1 MTAWARNEN
10 SPAAVRE
17 DGAPRGTPLGSR
29 TVPETPSTA
38 PFVTVIASTRCL
50 NFSWTRPASA
60 AALTR
65 RSNGSTTP
73 GPVPQVM
80 WKRGTLLPGPLAW
93 WPPRSAQPTIGM
105 TEWPIAASQ
114 ARFSPAAHST

>member
-29 TVPETPSTA
+29 MVPDTPSTA

-93 WPPRSAQPTIGM
+93 
-105 TEWPIAASQ
+105 
-114 ARFSPAAHST
+114 